1 MSEQSSTTEEAVPE
15 APERPEAP
23 ATPEAP
29 EAPESYDAPAS
40 AADILEPSATEP
52 SAVGPA
58 QPPAVRPRRDRRV
71 LRVFLR
77 WTAAVVVFA
86 SAGAAT
92 AYGIAAAP
100 RTDVPGLATE
110 SDGRWVFPRLVRP
123 PLPSGSPEPFA
134 EDNPAGAHHA
144 DLRALVLPAPEGA
157 KEDKALRGSD
167 GWLPVKEYLAEF
179 EAEDR
184 GELRQKLVDTGLR
197 HIAARGWTTP
207 DGTRTRVYLLRFNTT
222 NVVDSEL
229 APHALA
235 HVSPTYRVRGAGEVE
250 YDEDFPEEAA
260 VTGTART
267 AYAEAKPY
275 GAEQVRQAY
284 VSAGDVYAVIL
295 QSREAGAPAVPFWQ
309 TVVLQSQLLG

>member
-1 MSEQSSTTEEAVPE
+1 MSEQARTAEEAVPE
-15 APERPEAP
+15 
-23 ATPEAP
+23 TPET
-29 EAPESYDAPAS
+29 YDAPAS
-40 AADILEPSATEP
+40 AADTMEPPVTEP

-58 QPPAVRPRRDRRV
+58 QSPATRPRRDRRV
-71 LRVFLR
+71 LRALLR

-86 SAGAAT
+86 SVGTAT

-157 KEDKALRGSD
+157 TENKELRGSD
-167 GWLPVKEYLAEF
+167 GWLPAKEYLAEF

-184 GELRQKLVDTGLR
+184 GELGQKLVDTGLR

-229 APHALA
+229 ATHALA